1 MGRSLLILLDTHV
14 VIWLA
19 QDYQRIS
26 QPAQA
31 AIKEARKKDRGLAL
45 SSITLVE
52 IARLGSY
59 SRVNLIP
66 DLETF
71 LSDIE
76 QRFIVLPITSYI
88 ARQAFELPASFPN
101 DPVDRVIVATA
112 LMEDLP
118 LLTADAAIR
127 KSRTVPTIW

>member
-1 MGRSLLILLDTHV
+1 M

-59 SRVNLIP
+59 GRVNLIP

-88 ARQAFELPASFPN
+88 ARQA
-101 DPVDRVIVATA
+101 
-112 LMEDLP
+112 
-118 LLTADAAIR
+118 
-127 KSRTVPTIW
+127 